1 MKSEKYIVL
10 RIDEPDF
17 GCEGVP
23 DGYSPSDTVLL
34 ESESGEHL
42 TVRQDDAMLY
52 SRKIDEGS
60 EVCFDNDKNL
70 MLYSE

>member
-1 MKSEKYIVL
+1 MENTKYKVI

-23 DGYSPSDTVLL
+23 EGCSPSDTVTLS
-34 ESESGEHL
+34 SESGEIL
-42 TVRQDDAMLY
+42 SVQQDDAMLY

-60 EVCFDNDKNL
+60 IVIFDDDNNL
-70 MLYSE
+70 VLV